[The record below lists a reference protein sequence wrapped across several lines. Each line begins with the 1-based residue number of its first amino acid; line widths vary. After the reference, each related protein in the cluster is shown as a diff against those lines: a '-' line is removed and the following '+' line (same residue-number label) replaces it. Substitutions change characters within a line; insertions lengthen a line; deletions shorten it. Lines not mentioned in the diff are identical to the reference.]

1 MWRRLAEVIAGST
14 LLFVA
19 VPFTVKLFG
28 GSFTDGVLVGTGA
41 AIVWYTLE
49 TLDLRRETAN
59 LRSET
64 ARQNEITVYP
74 LVLSSF
80 EFGEKGP
87 GLVARNV
94 GDGLAIFIRILD
106 MALID
111 PAGDRVRF

>member
-1 MWRRLAEVIAGST
+1 MWRRLVEVIAWST

-19 VPFTVKLFG
+19 LPLIVKALG
-28 GSFTDGVLVGTGA
+28 GSFTDGVLMGTGA

-49 TLDLRRETAN
+49 TLDVRRETAN

-64 ARQNEITVYP
+64 ARRNEITVYP
-74 LVLSSF
+74 LVMSSI

-94 GDGLAIFIRILD
+94 GAGLAISHSHLRHD
-106 MALID
+106 AD
-111 PAGDRVRF
+111 